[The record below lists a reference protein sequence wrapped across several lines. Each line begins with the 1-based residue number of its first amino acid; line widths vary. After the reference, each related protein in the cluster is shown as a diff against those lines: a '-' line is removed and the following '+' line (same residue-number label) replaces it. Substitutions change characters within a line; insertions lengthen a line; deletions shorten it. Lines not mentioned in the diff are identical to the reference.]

1 MKFVLGSA
9 SWRAQYGPFSKHLRT
24 DKQISD
30 LAIRA
35 ALHGFDFIDTAPT
48 YGDVEEALGRVKP
61 KQRISTKV
69 TVDPSDFSSI
79 QKSVN
84 LSRKKLGVESLD
96 LIFVHNWDVLS
107 ESEKY
112 ISAEILQKCILEQSV
127 KRWGFS
133 TYDVLE
139 LKKLKIYGWTN
150 LSVQINSNIL
160 DQRLLEI
167 DNSLWGKVFEEQNIE
182 IWIRSGFLQGVLLDK
197 SLKNPFIGH
206 PDIINFHS
214 ICAEHNVSPL
224 ELCLAFMRQIATV
237 DRLIIG
243 IENEL
248 QLAEITDAIQV
259 KVSNLD
265 FHILESKD
273 VRLIDPRLWEIS
285 K

>member
-1 MKFVLGSA
+1 MKLVLGSA
-9 SWRAQYGPFSKHLRT
+9 SWRAQYGPFSKHLLT

-35 ALHGFDFIDTAPT
+35 ALLGFDFIDTAPT

-61 KQRISTKV
+61 KQRIATKV

-84 LSRKKLGVESLD
+84 LSRKKFSVESLD
-96 LIFVHNWDVLS
+96 LIFVHNWDTLS
-107 ESEKY
+107 ESERY
-112 ISAEILQKCILEQSV
+112 ISAEVLQKCILEQSI

-133 TYDVLE
+133 TYNLSE
-139 LKKLKIYGWTN
+139 LKKLKICGWTN
-150 LSVQINSNIL
+150 LNVQINSNIL

-167 DNSLWGKVFEEQNIE
+167 DTPFWGKVFKDQNIE
-182 IWIRSGFLQGVLLDK
+182 IWIRSVFLQGVLLDE

-206 PDIINFHS
+206 LDIINFYS
-214 ICAEHNVSPL
+214 ICLEHNVSPL
-224 ELCLAFMRQIATV
+224 ELCLAYIRQIAIV
-237 DRLIIG
+237 DRVIIG
-243 IENEL
+243 IENEI
-248 QLAEITDAIQV
+248 QLTEITNAIQA
-259 KVSNLD
+259 KVPNLD

-273 VRLIDPRLWEIS
+273 IRLIDPLRWEIG